1 MDNKKQY
8 YGLDEIGFVGVQA
21 KQTAKSKRYHEKRTG
36 EVLRAYRMGLV
47 DAKKSSAKKTISQ

>member
-8 YGLDEIGFVGVQA
+8 YALDDIGFVGVQV

-36 EVLRAYRMGLV
+36 EVLRAYRMGLT
-47 DAKKSSAKKTISQ
+47 DAKKTSSKKKVAQ